1 MAKILICDDQEPIR
15 RALAQILELENH
27 DIVEAVDGV
36 DAMVKVK
43 QTSPDVI
50 IMDIRMSRMDG
61 IEALEKLQVT
71 YSDIPVIMISGH
83 GDIEVAVECVKK
95 GAFDFI
101 AKPLDMHRLQITV
114 RNALDR
120 NNLVVKNKS
129 LVRRVT
135 NGKVQEIIGNSAEIL
150 VLKEKIKK
158 VAQHDTRVLITGS
171 NGSGKELVARAI
183 HLQSN
188 RAEKPLVEINCAAIP
203 SELIESELFG
213 HMKGSF
219 SSAYRDHAGKFE
231 QANGG
236 TLFLDE
242 IGDMS
247 LAAQAKMLR
256 ALQEGKI
263 TRIGGDRDI
272 KVDVRVV
279 AATNKDL
286 EREIE
291 LGNFRMDLFHRLQ
304 VVPMEV
310 PSLNDRRDDIPALIQ
325 HFMVL
330 YCNEMSIQE
339 RMFTPEAMDLLTN
352 FNWTGNVRQ
361 LSNIVNRLIVMCDDM
376 IIDAEDIRKHVIN
389 SGKIGTRTTS
399 GLADL
404 IDTFPNQGEFMRFV
418 EEEYA
423 RQKGRTA

>member
-1 MAKILICDDQEPIR
+1 
-15 RALAQILELENH
+15 
-27 DIVEAVDGV
+27 
-36 DAMVKVK
+36 
-43 QTSPDVI
+43 
-50 IMDIRMSRMDG
+50 
-61 IEALEKLQVT
+61 
-71 YSDIPVIMISGH
+71 
-83 GDIEVAVECVKK
+83 
-95 GAFDFI
+95 
-101 AKPLDMHRLQITV
+101 
-114 RNALDR
+114 
-120 NNLVVKNKS
+120 
-129 LVRRVT
+129 
-135 NGKVQEIIGNSAEIL
+135 
-150 VLKEKIKK
+150 
-158 VAQHDTRVLITGS
+158 
-171 NGSGKELVARAI
+171 
-183 HLQSN
+183 
-188 RAEKPLVEINCAAIP
+188 LVEINCAAIP

-339 RMFTPEAMDLLTN
+339 RMFTSEAMELLTN

-376 IIDAEDIRKHVIN
+376 IIDADDIRKHVIN
-389 SGKIGTRTTS
+389 SGKMGTRTTS

>member
-1 MAKILICDDQEPIR
+1 MAKILVCDDHEAIR
-15 RALAQILELENH
+15 RSLAQILELENH
-27 DIVEAVDGV
+27 EVLEAVDGV

-43 QTSPDVI
+43 QSNPDVI
-50 IMDIRMSRMDG
+50 IMDIRMGRMDG
-61 IEALEKLQVT
+61 MEALEKIQMVA
-71 YSDIPVIMISGH
+71 SDIPIIMISGH

-129 LVRRVT
+129 LNRRVSQ
-135 NGKVQEIIGNSAEIL
+135 GKVQEMIGSSEAM
-150 VLKEKIKK
+150 VTLKEKIKR
-158 VAQHDTRVLITGS
+158 VATHDTKVLITGP
-171 NGSGKELVARAI
+171 NGAGKELVARSI
-183 HLQSN
+183 HLQSPRN
-188 RAEKPLVEINCAAIP
+188 EKPLIEVNCAAIP

-219 SSAYRDHAGKFE
+219 TGAFKDYAGKFE

-291 LGNFRMDLFHRLQ
+291 VGNFREDLFHRLQ

-310 PSLNDRRDDIPALIQ
+310 PALNDRRSDIPALTN
-325 HFMVL
+325 HFMML
-330 YCNEMSIQE
+330 HCAEMGIQE
-339 RMFTPEAMDLLTN
+339 RMFTDEAMDMLN
-352 FNWTGNVRQ
+352 HFNWTGNVRQ
-361 LSNIVNRLIVMCDDM
+361 LGNIVNRLVVMSDNM
-376 IIDAEDIRKHVIN
+376 IIDADDVRKHVVN
-389 SGKIGTRTTS
+389 SGRKGTKTLQNLS
-399 GLADL
+399 DL
-404 IDTFPNQGEFMRFV
+404 MENFPTQSDFMRFV
-418 EEEYA
+418 EDEYA
-423 RQKGRTA
+423 KHKSRTV